1 MSEILTD
8 AERAAI
14 RAVAAQ
20 DKTQLDAA
28 RAAYDRAAPK
38 HGVDSCVE
46 LQFMSELLA
55 PIPDLMLRSRYRAAV
70 LSRPR

>member
-14 RAVAAQ
+14 RAVAAK

-28 RAAYDRAAPK
+28 RAAFQRAAPK
-38 HGVDSCVE
+38 HGIDACIE
-46 LQFMSELLA
+46 LRFMSEVLA
-55 PIPDLMLRSRYRAAV
+55 PVPDLLLRSQYRAAV
-70 LSRPR
+70 LKQPI